1 MDQIRPYVLVVDKLP
16 DAADSM
22 AELLV
27 AWGYDSEAKYSGA
40 TALAAI
46 GGRAPSAVILDVRM
60 DPMEGIAFAA
70 QLRQLPGCSGT
81 MVIAIS
87 GDTIEMHKVGEPGSG
102 IDHHLSKPA
111 NLSLLWG
118 VLRRVRNA
126 ESEPEHLPLSIPVRM
141 NGTARPVR
149 RRRPAQFSNQHS
161 ASGRGNEAAT
171 KNSDGGYVFAEVR

>member
-1 MDQIRPYVLVVDKLP
+1 MEKIRHYVVVVDDLH

-22 AELLV
+22 AELLA
-27 AWGYDSEAKYSGA
+27 AWGYDSEAKYSGV
-40 TALAAI
+40 TALAAV
-46 GGRAPSAVILDVRM
+46 RARVPAAVILDIRM
-60 DPMEGIAFAA
+60 DPMDGIAFAA
-70 QLRQLPGCSGT
+70 QLRQVPGCSGT

-102 IDHHLSKPA
+102 INHHLSKPA

-126 ESEPEHLPLSIPVRM
+126 ESEPEHLPHPIPAQM
-141 NGTARPVR
+141 NGTARPAR

-161 ASGRGNEAAT
+161 ASARANEAAT
-171 KNSDGGYVFAEVR
+171 KNSDGGDEFAEVR